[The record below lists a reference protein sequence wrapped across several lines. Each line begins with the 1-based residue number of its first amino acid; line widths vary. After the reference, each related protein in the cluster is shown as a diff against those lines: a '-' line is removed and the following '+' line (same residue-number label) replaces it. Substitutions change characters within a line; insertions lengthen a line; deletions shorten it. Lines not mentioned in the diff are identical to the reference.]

1 MAQLR
6 DDIEAAKTEYENDV
20 LAQNMEVANLK
31 DSLLEARRASKG
43 QEIYTGQLE
52 TVREHES
59 TRSMI
64 KRENALVTEMNRLRT
79 EIAHEQRV
87 NMEIESWLR
96 DRHTFLKHL
105 HAHWT
110 RKLRD
115 DVAAKEAELQ
125 KLKRERESDRQ
136 AYEDAKKS
144 YEEAKIFIDEA
155 TEKMRRIE
163 AIKQRQEL
171 EKSSAT
177 RIQAWWKMIMVT
189 KCLGPYKKKKKAQA
203 KDEKGTGGKKKK

>member
-1 MAQLR
+1 MGKLR
-6 DDIEAAKTEYENDV
+6 DDIETAKTSYENDV
-20 LAQNMEVANLK
+20 QVQNMEIANLK
-31 DSLLEARRASKG
+31 DALLEARRASKG

-64 KRENALVTEMNRLRT
+64 KRENALVNEMNRLRT

-96 DRHTFLKHL
+96 DRHTFLTNL

-115 DVAAKEAELQ
+115 DVSAKETELQ
-125 KLKRERESDRQ
+125 KLKNEREADRN
-136 AYEDAKKS
+136 AYENAKEN
-144 YEEAKIFIDEA
+144 YENAKAYIDVAKENVEAREEGWRYRDPK
-155 TEKMRRIE
+155 KMRRRE
-163 AIKQRQEL
+163 RRDEVGQ
-171 EKSSAT
+171 
-177 RIQAWWKMIMVT
+177 WW
-189 KCLGPYKKKKKAQA
+189 
-203 KDEKGTGGKKKK
+203 EGGREGGGGGEGGA